1 MSEHC
6 ESRITHI
13 ARIAFLCLFLSLDA
27 GKLAAQSQT
36 LSNPIDSLRWSTDSV
51 GPRRFISVHGR
62 RSAVFGY
69 PQNSS
74 RGYPDGGLEI
84 WAYPVQIL
92 SSYSVAFRHAGATSL
107 IDGQTI
113 LRRIIYSPEAV
124 TRIYAGPDFIV
135 CEKIFVPLDQ
145 PGAIF
150 TYEIESEAP
159 VDIEIRFTPVLD
171 LMWPAA
177 VGGQETKWNSAAS
190 AYVLRELTHRF
201 TARIGSPDIIAH
213 DATENTSKNSSR
225 GPGLAF
231 TIRPASGQKSARVII
246 AGGGQESDVESISKK
261 LQMDSA
267 ILEREAIDH
276 YSSVI
281 GRALQI
287 ETPDAKVNRA
297 LSFSEIALDQAWVC
311 NPDLGCGLVAGYGPS
326 RNARR
331 PQYDW
336 FFAGDGMVAIGGL
349 LASGQYAR
357 ARAELEFVLKYQ
369 DKKSGMIWHE
379 MSQSAGLLD
388 WSTYPYMFA
397 HVDLTFQF
405 LDVAARYF
413 SATGDR
419 DFLNDNWTSIQ
430 SAFDY
435 CRSTL
440 DPQDSLPRIPAG
452 KEGGR
457 EQDALS
463 DELMLSTSWV
473 SSARAFAQLASA
485 TAHADQARQAIA
497 LSQAAKNSIRKRY
510 WDEQRHLWI
519 TGFTRANTPLVAG
532 DIGPGRVMDDAL
544 FSPAERESM
553 LDQIAGSDFQT
564 DWGTRGNGAHSKSY
578 QPNSYSSGSVW
589 ATGTSEIATAFW
601 LAHRPATAFPVWQAL
616 VDWNAFD
623 SFGHMHE
630 AMAGD
635 YYHEEVESV
644 PEQTW
649 SSSSFFSSAVH
660 GLLGLEIDATAKRLT
675 LAPHLPP
682 TWNSITIR
690 NVRVGSSQ
698 IAAIIAFSATEL
710 LLEMQ
715 NDGDSVETVFRPEI
729 PLGAKLESAKLESPK
744 LHSAKI
750 GSKAVAAT
758 LEQNAQDTHAN
769 VKFTLP
775 TGKTLLKLEYSGGVA
790 IMQNNSLA
798 LVGEPSK
805 ALKITGARLSGRVY
819 TVDFDYRPSEVN
831 SFDLRTPWQIQDVR
845 GATFVSS
852 SRDLYRFSLGA
863 PAEDK
868 SRNEYKHGQVTITF
882 APIADGFRSAP

>member
-1 MSEHC
+1 MSEHF
-6 ESRITHI
+6 ESRNTHL
-13 ARIAFLCLFLSLDA
+13 ARIALLCLFLSLILSLDA
-27 GKLAAQSQT
+27 GMLAAQPQNQES
-36 LSNPIDSLRWSTDSV
+36 SIDSLTWSTDSV

-69 PQNSS
+69 PQDNS

-92 SSYSVAFRHAGATSL
+92 SSYSISFRHAGNTSL

-124 TRIYAGPDFIV
+124 TRIYAGPDFV
-135 CEKIFVPLDQ
+135 VREKIFVPLDQ
-145 PGAIF
+145 PGTIF
-150 TYEIESEAP
+150 TYEIESEDSI
-159 VDIEIRFTPVLD
+159 DIEIRFTPVLD

-190 AYVLRELTHRF
+190 TYVLTELTHRF
-201 TARIGSPDIIAH
+201 TARIGSPDIVAH
-213 DATENTSKNSSR
+213 DSTENTSKNSGR

-231 TIRPASGQKSARVII
+231 TIRPPSGQKSARVTI
-246 AGGGQESDVESISKK
+246 AGGGQESDIESLSKQ
-261 LQMDSA
+261 LQTDNA

-276 YSSVI
+276 YSTVL
-281 GRALQI
+281 GNALQI
-287 ETPDAKVNRA
+287 ETPDAQVNRA
-297 LSFSEIALDQAWVC
+297 LSLSEIALDQAWVC

-349 LASGQYAR
+349 LASGQFAR
-357 ARAELEFVLKYQ
+357 ARAELEFILKYQ

-379 MSQSAGLLD
+379 MSQSAGLLN
-388 WSTYPYMFA
+388 WSKYPYMFA

-405 LDVAARYF
+405 LDVAAHYF

-430 SAFDY
+430 SAYDY

-463 DELMLSTSWV
+463 DELMLSASWV
-473 SSARAFAQLASA
+473 SSARAFAQLATA
-485 TAHADQARQAIA
+485 TAHPEQARQAIA

-544 FSPAERESM
+544 FSSAERDAM
-553 LDQIAGSDFQT
+553 LNQIAGSDFQT

-578 QPNSYSSGSVW
+578 LPNSYSSGSVW
-589 ATGTSEIATAFW
+589 ATGTAEIATAFW

-623 SFGHMHE
+623 SLGHMHE

-660 GLLGLEIDATAKRLT
+660 GLIGLEIDATTNQLT

-682 TWNSITIR
+682 TWNAITLR

-698 IAAIIAFSATEL
+698 ITMSMTWSAVEL
-710 LLEMQ
+710 QLEMQ
-715 NDGDSVETVFRPEI
+715 NDGTSVETVFRPEI
-729 PLGAKLESAKLESPK
+729 PLGAKLESADLEREK
-744 LHSAKI
+744 K
-750 GSKAVAAT
+750 GGEAVAAT
-758 LEQNAQDTHAN
+758 LEPNAQDTHAN
-769 VKFTLP
+769 VKFTLLH
-775 TGKTLLKLEYSGGVA
+775 GKTLLKLAYSGGVA
-790 IMQNNSLA
+790 IVQRGSPA
-798 LVGEPSK
+798 LIGEPST
-805 ALKITGARLSGRVY
+805 AIKITGTRLSGRVY
-819 TVDFDYRPSEVN
+819 IVDFDYRPSEVN
-831 SFDLRTPWQIQDVR
+831 TFDLRTPWQMQEVR
-845 GATFVSS
+845 GATIVSS
-852 SRDLYRFSLGA
+852 SRDLYRFSVEA
-863 PAEDK
+863 PAGDK
-868 SRNEYKHGQVTITF
+868 SRNDYRHGQVTITF
-882 APIADGFRSAP
+882 APMAEGLRSAP

>member
-1 MSEHC
+1 
-6 ESRITHI
+6 
-13 ARIAFLCLFLSLDA
+13 
-27 GKLAAQSQT
+27 
-36 LSNPIDSLRWSTDSV
+36 
-51 GPRRFISVHGR
+51 VHGR

-69 PQNSS
+69 PQDSS
-74 RGYPDGGLEI
+74 RGYPEGGLEI
-84 WAYPVQIL
+84 WAYPFQIL
-92 SSYSVAFRHAGATSL
+92 SSYSVAFRRVGATSS

-113 LRRIIYSPEAV
+113 LRRIIYSPAAV
-124 TRIYAGPDFIV
+124 ARIYAGPDFIIR
-135 CEKIFVPLDQ
+135 EKIFVPLDQ

-150 TYEIESEAP
+150 TYEIDGEYP

-190 AYVLRELTHRF
+190 EYVLRELTHRF
-201 TARIGSPDIIAH
+201 TASIGSPDIIAH
-213 DATENTSKNSSR
+213 DSTENTSKNLGR

-231 TIRPASGQKSARVII
+231 TIRPSSGQKSARVII
-246 AGGGQESDVESISKK
+246 AGGGQESDVESTSKK
-261 LQMDSA
+261 LLSENSA
-267 ILEREAIDH
+267 VEKEAINH
-276 YSSVI
+276 YSNVLSN
-281 GRALQI
+281 ALQI
-287 ETPDAKVNRA
+287 ETPDAQVNRA

-311 NPDLGCGLVAGYGPS
+311 NPDLGCGLVAGYGPA
-326 RNARR
+326 RNSRR

-349 LASGQYAR
+349 LASGQFAR
-357 ARAELEFVLKYQ
+357 ARAELEFILKYQ

-379 MSQSAGLLD
+379 MSQSAGLLN
-388 WSTYPYMFA
+388 WSKYPYMFA

-405 LDVAARYF
+405 LDVAAHYF

-430 SAFDY
+430 SAYDY

-440 DPQDSLPRIPAG
+440 DPHDSLPRIPSG

-463 DELMLSTSWV
+463 DELMLSASWV
-473 SSARAFAQLASA
+473 SSARAFAQLATA
-485 TAHADQARQAIA
+485 TGHPDHARQAIA
-497 LSQAAKNSIRKRY
+497 LSQAAKSSIRKRY

-544 FSPAERESM
+544 FSPAEREAM

-589 ATGTSEIATAFW
+589 ATGTAEIATAFW
-601 LAHRPATAFPVWQAL
+601 LAHRPTTAFPVWQAL

-623 SFGHMHE
+623 SLGHMHE

-649 SSSSFFSSAVH
+649 SSSSFFSSTVH
-660 GLLGLEIDATAKRLT
+660 GLLGLEIDATANRLT

-682 TWNSITIR
+682 TWNTITLR

-698 IAAIIAFSATEL
+698 ITASITSTAAEL

-715 NDGDSVETVFRPEI
+715 NDGPSVETLFRPEI
-729 PLGAKLESAKLESPK
+729 PLGAKLESAK
-744 LHSAKI
+744 I
-750 GSKAVAAT
+750 DSKNVDAT

-769 VKFTLP
+769 VRFTLLH
-775 TGKTLLKLEYSGGVA
+775 GKTLLRLEYSGGVV
-790 IMQNNSLA
+790 IVQNNSSA
-798 LVGEPSK
+798 LIGEPSK

-819 TVDFDYRPSEVN
+819 IVDFDYRPSEVN
-831 SFDLRTPWQIQDVR
+831 TFDLRTPWQMQEVR
-845 GATFVSS
+845 GATIVSS
-852 SRDLYRFSLGA
+852 SRDLYRFSVEA
-863 PAEDK
+863 PAGDK
-868 SRNEYKHGQVTITF
+868 SRNDYRHGQVTITF
-882 APIADGFRSAP
+882 APMAEGLRSAP